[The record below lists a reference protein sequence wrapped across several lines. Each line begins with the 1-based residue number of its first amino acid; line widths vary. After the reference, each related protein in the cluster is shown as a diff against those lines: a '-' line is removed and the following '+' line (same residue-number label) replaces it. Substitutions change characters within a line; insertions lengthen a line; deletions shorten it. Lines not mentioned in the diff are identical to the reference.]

1 MKILFI
7 CCKETSSFY
16 IGHTYM
22 LKTMPHKLGREKMIE
37 KAMAIIVGSILLGLG
52 INVFLVPYE
61 LLDGGMIG
69 ISLIIKYI
77 WNVKIGL
84 TIILLSIPLYVIAW
98 IYYRPYFYNSLHG
111 MLLSSFMIDVL
122 SPLRGSLKL
131 PILFSSI
138 IGGVLVGAG
147 IGLMLRH
154 ETSTGGTDLLAQF
167 ISKLTNY
174 NVGIL
179 IFIIDGIVI
188 LCGSWIVGLDIFL
201 YSVVVVTVVG
211 VVTTLFTSIN
221 KKEGGIFTL

>member
-1 MKILFI
+1 
-7 CCKETSSFY
+7 
-16 IGHTYM
+16 
-22 LKTMPHKLGREKMIE
+22 MIE
-37 KAMAIIVGSILLGLG
+37 KAIAIAVGSILLGIG

-77 WNVKIGL
+77 WNVKVGF

-98 IYYRPYFYNSLHG
+98 FYYRPYFYNSLHG
-111 MLLSSFMIDVL
+111 LLFSSFMIDVL
-122 SPLRGSLKL
+122 SPLRGSVEM

-138 IGGVLVGAG
+138 IGGTLVGAG
-147 IGLMLRH
+147 IGLMLRYD
-154 ETSTGGTDLLAQF
+154 TSTGGTDLLAQF
-167 ISKLTNY
+167 ISRLTNY

-211 VVTTLFTSIN
+211 AVTTMLTSMSR
-221 KKEGGIFTL
+221 KVGGIFTL

>member
-1 MKILFI
+1 MSQLRGQ
-7 CCKETSSFY
+7 EM
-16 IGHTYM
+16 IG
-22 LKTMPHKLGREKMIE
+22 
-37 KAMAIIVGSILLGLG
+37 KAIAIFVGSVLLGVG
-52 INVFLVPYE
+52 INGFLVPYE

-98 IYYRPYFYNSLHG
+98 AYYRPYFYNSLHG
-111 MLLSSFMIDVL
+111 MLFSSFMIDVL
-122 SPLRGSLKL
+122 SPLRGSFEL

-138 IGGVLVGAG
+138 IGGGLVGAG

-179 IFIIDGIVI
+179 IFLIDGIVI
-188 LCGSWIVGLDIFL
+188 LCGSWIVGLHIFL
-201 YSVVVVTVVG
+201 YSIVVVTFVG
-211 VVTTLFTSIN
+211 AVTTILTSVHR
-221 KKEGGIFTL
+221 KAGRFTL